1 MPSDIK
7 DLFTEEIKKIEDLR
21 VKASETVQALNTF
34 EDQIKKDQSRLQD
47 IKSAI
52 TNKLEGENGKMQR
65 LQDMLN
71 NEWNELHNDEDE
83 YEKDVI
89 LACTALAYAWMW
101 VSLMTL

>member
-65 LQDMLN
+65 LQTCSTMN
-71 NEWNELHNDEDE
+71 GTS
-83 YEKDVI
+83 
-89 LACTALAYAWMW
+89 CTMTKMSMRKMS
-101 VSLMTL
+101 SLRVLPSPTLGCESP